1 MRLLLDSHVL
11 LWWLEDDRRLSG
23 DTIEAIESD
32 AEAVLVSAVSIW
44 EIEIKRLA
52 GRLPAPAQ
60 LLDQVEDLGFLPLD
74 ITPDHALDAARL
86 PRHHGDP
93 FDRLLVAQ
101 AQAEAATLVTD
112 DATLAAYDV
121 PTIRAR
127 G

>member
-1 MRLLLDSHVL
+1 MLGSNQRPPPCKGG
-11 LWWLEDDRRLSG
+11 DRV
-23 DTIEAIESD
+23 ES
-32 AEAVLVSAVSIW
+32 
-44 EIEIKRLA
+44 
-52 GRLPAPAQ
+52 
-60 LLDQVEDLGFLPLD
+60 LGFQPLD

-112 DATLAAYDV
+112 DETLAAYDV